1 MRCAG
6 ALSFLGVGERRR
18 VGKSEVS
25 DQSHQRNQGWGKIR
39 EPWGS
44 RDGDVRRGGNCL
56 GGFFLAVLK
65 VVCIFVGDKKGF
77 EEAGFVTGFV

>member
-6 ALSFLGVGERRR
+6 ALSFLGDGGGSEGSVESEISGR
-18 VGKSEVS
+18 VG
-25 DQSHQRNQGWGKIR
+25 GIR
-39 EPWGS
+39 GI
-44 RDGDVRRGGNCL
+44 RDLKVAGIGNCL

>member
-6 ALSFLGVGERRR
+6 ALSFFGESEESERSETSEESGMAGIRGIRDLRVVG
-18 VGKSEVS
+18 
-25 DQSHQRNQGWGKIR
+25 I
-39 EPWGS
+39 GS
-44 RDGDVRRGGNCL
+44 CL

-77 EEAGFVTGFV
+77 EEAGCITGFV

>member
-1 MRCAG
+1 M
-6 ALSFLGVGERRR
+6 VG
-18 VGKSEVS
+18 
-25 DQSHQRNQGWGKIR
+25 DQRNQRNQG
-39 EPWGS
+39 
-44 RDGDVRRGGNCL
+44 GGNCL